1 MDGKFIRPKDI
12 AIGGLYEYDYL
23 PDPENREP
31 VYDPHPLMLCLRR
44 DGKYAGGIN
53 FHYLRK
59 SVRKQVMEAIQS
71 KMDGANDVRV
81 KVPAEVIAAAYHLYK
96 MENFRSPALLV
107 EPKSYRKK
115 LDETPKMEGRSARQE
130 YNISDKKMTSRNS
143 IWVKKV
149 DGERNTY
156 EIVRM
161 FGISNKKAQRIL
173 DNNPKLTGDR
183 LKRLRTMYGIK
194 IHRKLPHGIMAF

>member
-1 MDGKFIRPKDI
+1 MEGKFIRPKDI
-12 AIGGLYEYDYL
+12 SVGGLYEYDYL
-23 PDPENREP
+23 PDPENRVP

-59 SVRKQVMEAIQS
+59 GVRKAVMEAIQS
-71 KMDGANDVRV
+71 KIEGGNDVRV
-81 KVPAEVIAAAYHLYK
+81 TIPASVIESAYHLYK

-107 EPKSYRKK
+107 ERKSYTKK
-115 LDETPKMEGRSARQE
+115 LNAGVKLEGKSAAKAFNESDAKMAA
-130 YNISDKKMTSRNS
+130 KNS

-149 DGERNTY
+149 QGKKNEW
-156 EIVRM
+156 EIVRV

-173 DNNPKLTGDR
+173 ENNKTLTSDR
-183 LKRLRTMYGIK
+183 LKRLRSMYNVK
-194 IHRKLPHGIMAF
+194 IHRKLAHGTMSF